1 MQDLQFFGLDEK
13 QIHALTATYGSN
25 LLPLQETALK
35 QGLLTGSEGLMVCAP
50 TSSGKTLLAE
60 LAFLAEAKHDRPVIL
75 LVPSKALAAER
86 YNRLKDRY
94 DPLGYRICLS
104 SRDHSE
110 EDHFIAEGRYHL
122 AVIVY
127 EKMRVLMMRH
137 PGLVSSVRVIVID
150 ELQYIADPDRGPDLE
165 LLLMKLRSAKEIR
178 FLGLSAVSSSEI
190 LAQWLGCH
198 LVVETSRPV
207 ELRQGVL
214 CGNRFLYREHNS
226 GQEGEEHLPLPE
238 VDNESVLML
247 EAAKHF
253 AMHGESSLLFWPSR
267 KLCYEAAHRLVA
279 MGLPREI
286 EKVPPVLT
294 DLPNGRMRQSLVN
307 LAPYRIGVHTSD
319 LSPEERA
326 AVEQLALDGTIRI
339 LCATST
345 LAEGINLPAQN
356 VLAHPLSYRA
366 PLPDQAPEIQ
376 KLEPQRFVNMIG
388 RAGRLGLASFGR
400 GMVVTTLEGDI
411 DGFLDRYLSRRTYE
425 LTSQLP
431 NRPLRDILMERTTS
445 GEAATVSSMTL
456 WLQGTFAGRQ
466 HAWPGDLQTT
476 VTDSVE
482 TLVKK
487 GLLTQSG
494 DRLCISG
501 MAGIAA
507 RWGIAVETAAALH
520 DVLARLA
527 DTGPQPHLLVYAVCR
542 AKEIEEIFVPLR
554 RSEWIGRMWSR
565 RLWEKDPVT
574 EMDLMGQ
581 TIQAE
586 ERAAKKALILEAWSS
601 GEKMLTIEN
610 RFEVLAGVV
619 RSLADQASWLLE
631 PALEIAAEMGAPA
644 DLCRRLDELRTC
656 VITGLPRK
664 GFAWRSLLAKGFPR
678 EFALDLMDLGADQ
691 PEAVASLPEAELN
704 RTVPESW
711 RNLLSKNGK
720 NHKTKRDSMREG
732 AVHLH
737 IDPHRPDRV
746 ILDGA
751 PVSLTRKQY
760 GLLAFLAARPGECV
774 SYDLLLDRVWE
785 GTIVEQAQVPKI
797 KSQICKRFREVL
809 GPRADG
815 IIKTISGRGLM
826 LQADAEI
833 VAPASFLSRQNTNP

>member
-1 MQDLQFFGLDEK
+1 MATMQDLQFFGLDEK
-13 QIHALTATYGSN
+13 QIRTLTTAYGPN
-25 LLPLQETALK
+25 LLPLQEKALK

-75 LVPSKALAAER
+75 LVPSKALASER
-86 YNRLKDRY
+86 YNRLKSRY

-110 EDHFIAEGRYHL
+110 EDRSIAEGRYHL

-127 EKMRVLMMRH
+127 EKMWGLLLRH

-165 LLLMKLRSAKEIR
+165 LLLTRLRSVKEIR

-190 LAQWLGCH
+190 LAQWLGCRS
-198 LVVETSRPV
+198 VVETARPV

-226 GQEGEEHLPLPE
+226 GREGEEHFPLPE

-253 AMHGESSLLFWPSR
+253 AAQGESSILFWPSR
-267 KLCYEAAHRLVA
+267 KVCYEAAHRLAA
-279 MGLPREI
+279 MGLPKEI
-286 EKVPPVLT
+286 DKVPSVLT
-294 DLPNGRMRQSLVN
+294 DLPNGRMRQSLLD

-326 AVEQLALDGTIRI
+326 AVEQLAFDGTIRI

-376 KLEPQRFVNMIG
+376 KLEPQRFLNMIG

-431 NRPLRDILMERTTS
+431 QRPLRDILMERVAS
-445 GEAATVSSMTL
+445 SEATTVSAVTD
-456 WLQGTFAGRQ
+456 WLQETFAGRER
-466 HAWPGDLQTT
+466 AWHGDLQNA

-487 GLLTQSG
+487 GLLSRSG
-494 DRLCISG
+494 DRLYLSG
-501 MAGIAA
+501 VVGTAA
-507 RWGIAVETAAALH
+507 RWGIAIETATALH
-520 DVLARLA
+520 NVLARLV
-527 DTGPQPHLLVYAVCR
+527 DTGPQPHLLLHTICR
-542 AKEIEEIFVPLR
+542 SKEIEEIFVPLR

-565 RLWEKDPVT
+565 RLWENDPIP
-574 EMDLMGQ
+574 ESDLSGQ
-581 TIQAE
+581 TVQAE
-586 ERAAKKALILEAWSS
+586 ERAAKKTLILDAWSS
-601 GEKMLTIEN
+601 GEKMLRIESG
-610 RFEVLAGVV
+610 FEVLAGVV

-631 PALEIAAEMGAPA
+631 PALEIAAEMGAPPE
-644 DLCRRLDELRTC
+644 LCRRLDELRGC

-664 GFAWRSLLAKGFPR
+664 GFAWKSLLARGFPR
-678 EFALDLMDLGADQ
+678 EFALDLIDLGADQ
-691 PEAVASLPEAELN
+691 PEAVASLPEAEVN
-704 RTVPESW
+704 RAVPESW
-711 RNLLSKNGK
+711 RNLLPKNGK
-720 NHKTKRDSMREG
+720 DNKSKRDSLRES
-732 AVHLH
+732 AVSLY

-751 PVSLTRKQY
+751 PVSLTQKQY

-774 SYDLLLDRVWE
+774 SYDMLLDRVWE

-809 GPRADG
+809 GPRGDG
-815 IIKTISGRGLM
+815 VIKTISGRGLI
-826 LQADAEI
+826 LQANAEI
-833 VAPASFLSRQNTNP
+833 LAGRGE